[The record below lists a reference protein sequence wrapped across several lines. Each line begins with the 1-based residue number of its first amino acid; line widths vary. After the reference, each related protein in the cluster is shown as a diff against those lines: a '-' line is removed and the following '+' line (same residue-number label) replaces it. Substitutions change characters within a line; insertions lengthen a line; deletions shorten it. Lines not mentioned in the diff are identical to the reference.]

1 MDRAAGESYPF
12 IEVSMACSD
21 AAAMEAFWEKMFA
34 AKVLF
39 RGRMMGH
46 PFSRILACGV
56 TLVFRED
63 PDFQAPSG
71 PGQEFNFCNHL
82 GLRVKDLETAISDL
96 ETRGAQSVLTPEL
109 VRRYQG
115 TKKDGGDPFLETDY
129 ISPPLTAE
137 RIAAGEYAID
147 LAIMVGPDNLWIE
160 LNQITEPE
168 DTNWFPFGEGR
179 NEVG

>member
-1 MDRAAGESYPF
+1 MTLAAEKTYPF

-21 AAAMEAFWEKMFA
+21 AAAMEAFWHKMFA

-46 PFSRILACGV
+46 PFSRILACGI

-63 PDFQAPSG
+63 PDFQAPPG
-71 PGQEFNFCNHL
+71 PGREFNFCNHL
-82 GLRVKDLETAISDL
+82 GLRVTDLAAAIRDLEAK
-96 ETRGAQSVLTPEL
+96 GAQFVLTPEL
-109 VRRYQG
+109 VRQYQQ
-115 TKKDGGDPFLETDY
+115 TKKDDGAPFLVTDY
-129 ISPPLTAE
+129 IAPPLTAE

-160 LNQITEPE
+160 LNQITEPD
-168 DTNWFPFGEGR
+168 DTSWFPFG
-179 NEVG
+179 